1 MEYVPAA
8 DVLFEVFLLTHL
20 PQNGFREDLFMRL
33 VSESL
38 KGYRREL
45 VLGPVFKLLE
55 AIIELLIPLVMAD
68 IIDIG
73 IASGD
78 MKYVISKAGL
88 MLGMAIVASVFAM
101 TCQYYAALAAGHFG
115 QQLRGRLFEHVF
127 QLTDAQT
134 DFYGSG
140 GLISALTNDS
150 LQVQSGVNFAI
161 RLGSRVPFLF
171 FGSLIMALL
180 LNWRIGLV
188 FAGCAAIIALLLYL
202 VMRST
207 LPQYEEI
214 VHKQAELSRL
224 AGESL
229 DGARV
234 IRAFSRRK
242 TEEAEFDA
250 KATALSRLLIR
261 AGKISGALNPMTGF
275 VVNIALVLVVYFGAG
290 FALEGLIEVGQIAAL
305 VGYMNMTLL
314 ALVVAANTLI
324 IMTRALASARRLEH
338 LLAFEPEIVDGAGAA
353 QRADAPAIEFRE
365 VSFAYHK
372 GSENALAKI
381 DFCLERG
388 KTLGIIGGTGAGKS
402 TLVGLLLRYFDS
414 DSGRVLVN
422 GADVRDYSL
431 AELRG
436 KIGLVPQRAT
446 LFSGTVR
453 ENIAVGNE
461 NALDEDIWSV
471 LETAQ
476 AAEFV
481 RDLPVGLDSLV
492 EEDGKNFSGGQRQR
506 LTIARALVRTPEL
519 LILDDSAS
527 ALDYATDAAL
537 RRALKDHEKMTTVI
551 ISQRAASIMRADL
564 ILVMENGTLA
574 GRGTHESL
582 LESCEIY
589 REICQSQGIFDPEKA
604 QVRQ

>member
-1 MEYVPAA
+1 
-8 DVLFEVFLLTHL
+8 
-20 PQNGFREDLFMRL
+20 MRL

-68 IIDIG
+68 IIDVG
-73 IASGD
+73 IASSD
-78 MKYVISKAGL
+78 MKYVLNKAAL
-88 MLGMAIVASVFAM
+88 MLAMAVVASVFAM
-101 TCQYYAALAAGHFG
+101 ICQYFAALAAGNFG
-115 QQLRGRLFEHVF
+115 QQLRGRLFEHMF
-127 QLTDAQT
+127 RLTDAQT

-140 GLISALTNDS
+140 GLISALMNDS

-161 RLGSRVPFLF
+161 RIGARVPFLF
-171 FGSLIMALL
+171 FGSLVMALL

-202 VMRST
+202 VMRTT

-214 VHKQAELSRL
+214 THRQASLSCL
-224 AGESL
+224 ADENL
-229 DGARV
+229 AGARV
-234 IRAFSRRK
+234 IRAFSRR
-242 TEEAEFDA
+242 TAEEAEFDA
-250 KATALSRLLIR
+250 RATALSRLLIR
-261 AGKISGALNPMTGF
+261 AGKLSGALNPMTGF

-290 FALEGLIEVGQIAAL
+290 FALEGLIDVGQITAL

-314 ALVVAANTLI
+314 ALIVAANTLI
-324 IMTRALASARRLEH
+324 VMTRALASARRLEH
-338 LLAFEPEIVDGAGAA
+338 LLALEPEIIDGAGAVE
-353 QRADAPAIEFRE
+353 RAGAPAIEFRN

-372 GSENALAKI
+372 GAENALEDI
-381 DFCLERG
+381 DFSIERG
-388 KTLGIIGGTGAGKS
+388 KTLGIVGGTGSGKS
-402 TLVGLLLRYFDS
+402 TLVGLLLRYFDA

-422 GADVRDYSL
+422 GADVQDYSL
-431 AELRG
+431 AGLRG
-436 KIGLVPQRAT
+436 KIGLVPQRAA
-446 LFSGTVR
+446 LFAGTIR

-461 NALDEDIWSV
+461 NASEEAVWAA

-481 RDLPVGLDSLV
+481 RDLSMGLDSFV

-506 LTIARALVRTPEL
+506 LTIARALVRAPEL

-537 RRALKDHEKMTTVI
+537 RRTLKTHEKMTTVI

-564 ILVMENGTLA
+564 ILVMENGKLY

-582 LESCEIY
+582 LEGCEIY
-589 REICQSQGIFDPEKA
+589 REICKSQGISCMEKA
-604 QVRQ
+604 QVHQ